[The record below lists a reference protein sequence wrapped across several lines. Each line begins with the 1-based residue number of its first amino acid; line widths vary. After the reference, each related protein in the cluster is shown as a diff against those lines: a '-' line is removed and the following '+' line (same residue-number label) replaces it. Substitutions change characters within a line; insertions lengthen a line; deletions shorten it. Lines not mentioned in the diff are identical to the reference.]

1 MLSPRDDI
9 EIISI
14 RIWHQYGSLAW
25 FRRLWTLKN
34 QSYRSHQ
41 PTLLVDILNE
51 EVSRI
56 GDKLRDRVAF
66 GHPTEYEYRTVT

>member
-34 QSYRSHQ
+34 QSY
-41 PTLLVDILNE
+41 PLPPAN
-51 EVSRI
+51 
-56 GDKLRDRVAF
+56 A
-66 GHPTEYEYRTVT
+66 PC